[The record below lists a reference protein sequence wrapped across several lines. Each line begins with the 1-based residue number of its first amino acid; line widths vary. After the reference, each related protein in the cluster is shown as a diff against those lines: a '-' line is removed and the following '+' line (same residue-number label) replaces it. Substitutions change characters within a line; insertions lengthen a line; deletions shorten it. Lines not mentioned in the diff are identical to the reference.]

1 MKASVSTVENVVG
14 RFRNFA
20 FIGRDFSERKPVISF
35 VDMIN
40 RISSKC
46 FVKSQSLSGRRGIFD
61 GGYATNK
68 GTDFDYMGENFIF
81 VNRVTECK
89 KLITRFGEMDL
100 LRG

>member
-1 MKASVSTVENVVG
+1 MSLVASEISLSLDG
-14 RFRNFA
+14 
-20 FIGRDFSERKPVISF
+20 ISLSEKPVISF
-35 VDMIN
+35 VDTIN